1 MLCKNRSMTIED
13 VEQPGLRE
21 RKRLA
26 TRRAIQFAVIDLV
39 GERGMDGV
47 TIDEISRVADIS
59 PRTFFNYFPSK
70 EAALLG
76 DPPVMPDDEL
86 IDEFVNGD
94 GPFLEDLG
102 AILARSTEKV
112 MEQGDLVRRR
122 MRVLKQNPNLL
133 AIRMATMHTFEE
145 QIGAIIERRLR
156 RTHPELAADPEKLA
170 DRARLTTLVVFS
182 TMRHAW
188 MRWVTGELTG
198 DLPTRLDE
206 SFENLRQILAS
217 PEPAILG

>member
-1 MLCKNRSMTIED
+1 MTIED

-26 TRRAIQFAVIDLV
+26 TKRAIQLAVIDLV

-47 TIDEISRVADIS
+47 TIDEISRVADVS

-76 DPPVMPDDEL
+76 DPPVMPDNEL
-86 IDEFVNGD
+86 IEEFVNGD

-102 AILARSTEKV
+102 AVLGSLTEKI
-112 MEQGDLVRRR
+112 MDQGELVRRR
-122 MRVLKQNPNLL
+122 MRVLKQNPQLL
-133 AIRMATMHTFEE
+133 ATRMATMHIFEE
-145 QIGAIIERRLR
+145 QIGAVIERRLR
-156 RTHPELAADPEKLA
+156 RTHPELAGDPEKLA

-188 MRWVTGELTG
+188 MRWVTGDAAD
-198 DLPTRLDE
+198 DLPIRLNE
-206 SFENLRQILAS
+206 SFDSLRQILAS